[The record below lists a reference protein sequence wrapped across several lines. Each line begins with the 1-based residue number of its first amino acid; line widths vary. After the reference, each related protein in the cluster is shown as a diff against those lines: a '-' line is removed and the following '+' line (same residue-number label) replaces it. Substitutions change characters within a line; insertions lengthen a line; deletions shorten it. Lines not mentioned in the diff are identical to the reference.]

1 MAKAQSSIIKYGK
14 VWNDTT
20 DLDIELYCYIHNRTI
35 EQRGLGKAGHF
46 KEIVNLLWGQKNKH
60 KQFIWNPWAE
70 RMNEAVHEMEISED
84 GTLRQRR
91 YIGFSGCGSSGK
103 TDYGAIYLLVNWLA
117 RPVKT
122 LGLCTS
128 TDIKASR
135 LRIWGAIKDY
145 WNALGDKFWPGKI
158 IDSLAMITATDD
170 EGDKLSARSGISLLA
185 GEKKKERENIGKI
198 IGAKNDRIIFVADEL
213 PELSEAIMEACRWN
227 LTKNPFFQLLAFGNF
242 KNRYDA
248 FGQFI
253 EPKAGWDSIVVED
266 DEWET
271 KNGICL
277 HFDGFRSPNVL
288 AGKDIWPGIYGKKH
302 LAEDRKDRGENSAGF
317 WRMCR
322 SFESSIG
329 TDDVIYNEADLLAG
343 KAYDGLPMW
352 LTKPTRVSSLD
363 PAFTNGGDRSIQWFG
378 AIGVTM
384 GGVWTLFL
392 DKFEPLREDVRKKDE
407 TRDYQIARQFRDNC
421 KAAGI
426 NPKHAAVDC
435 TGAGS
440 PFLSIVREEWSMDV
454 LGVDFSGAPS
464 DMPIGVGVAE
474 TNGKDKKAKTA
485 KEAYDRKVTELWY
498 VGKEFLKYGQI
509 KGVVPELAREMKAR
523 KYETVKGAEG
533 LKMKVETKAEM
544 KERLLF
550 SPDIADSAFVMLHL
564 CRARLGFTPGG
575 NGRGI
580 SGARQKFNELARQ
593 ADKVYH
599 TMYAE
604 PNY

>member
-1 MAKAQSSIIKYGK
+1 MPKETDGVIRYGAKFEGMAD
-14 VWNDTT
+14 WE
-20 DLDIELYCYIHNRTI
+20 IEAHCYLHGSNPNMG
-35 EQRGLGKAGHF
+35 GLTKAGHF
-46 KEIVNLLWGQKNKH
+46 KELVNCLWGQKNKH
-60 KQFIWNPWAE
+60 KRFVWNPWAE
-70 RMNEAVHEMEISED
+70 RMNECVHEMETAED
-84 GTLRQRR
+84 GSQRQRR
-91 YIGFSGCGSSGK
+91 YVAFSGCGSSGK
-103 TDYGAIYLLVNWLA
+103 TDYGAIYLLCNWLA
-117 RPVKT
+117 DPKGT
-122 LGLCTS
+122 MGLCTS
-128 TDIKASR
+128 TDMKASR

-145 WNALGDKFWPGKI
+145 WNAMGDKFWPGKM

-185 GEKKKERENIGKI
+185 GEKKKERENVGKI

-242 KNRYDA
+242 KNRYDP

-253 EPKAGWDSIVVED
+253 EPKAGWESIVVED

-329 TDDVIYNEADLLAG
+329 TDDAIYSESDLLAG
-343 KAYDGLPMW
+343 KAYDRDVKWM
-352 LTKPTRVSSLD
+352 TKPIRCSFLD
-363 PAFTNGGDRSIQWFG
+363 PSFTNGGDRAVQWF
-378 AIGVTM
+378 ASLGVTREGLM
-384 GGVWTLFL
+384 TLYY
-392 DKFEPLREDVRKKDE
+392 DKYLLLREDVRKKDE
-407 TRDYQIARQFRDNC
+407 TRDFQLARQFRDNC
-421 KAAGI
+421 TTENVSPKNAGL
-426 NPKHAAVDC
+426 DS

-440 PFLSIVREEWSMDV
+440 PFLSIVREEWSHEV

-464 DMPIGVGVAE
+464 ELPIGVGVAE
-474 TNGKDKKAKTA
+474 SKDKKPKTA
-485 KEAYDRKVTELWY
+485 KEAYDRKVSELWY
-498 VGKEFLKYGQI
+498 VGKEFLKYGQL
-509 KGVVPELAREMKAR
+509 KGITQEFAREMKAR
-523 KYETVKGAEG
+523 RYENVKGVDG
-533 LKMKVETKAEM
+533 LKVKVETKTDM

-550 SPDIADSAFVMLHL
+550 SPDIADSGFGLLHL
-564 CRARLGFTPGG
+564 CRARLGFIPGG
-575 NGRGI
+575 NGKGI
-580 SGARQKFNELARQ
+580 NGSRQRFNDLARQ
-593 ADKVYH
+593 ADRVYH
-599 TMYAE
+599 TLYAE

>member
-1 MAKAQSSIIKYGK
+1 MPKEIG
-14 VWNDTT
+14 
-20 DLDIELYCYIHNRTI
+20 TI
-35 EQRGLGKAGHF
+35 EHDGVSFPEGTIDLEIARYFYLNNPPGCKGKAAYF
-46 KEIVNLLWGQKNKH
+46 KCIVSSFWGEHNKV

-70 RMNEAVHEMEISED
+70 RMNAAVHEMEQAED
-84 GTLRQRR
+84 GSPRQRR

-103 TDYGAIYLLVNWLA
+103 TDFGALYSLVNWWA
-117 RPVKT
+117 DPEGT
-122 LGLCTS
+122 LVLCTS

-145 WNALGDKFWPGKI
+145 WDAKAGDAWPGKM
-158 IDSLAMITATDD
+158 IDSQAMITATDN

-198 IGAKNDRIIFVADEL
+198 IGAKNKRIIFVADEL
-213 PELSEAIMEACRWN
+213 PELSEAIMEACKWN

-271 KNGICL
+271 KNGVCL
-277 HFDGFRSPNVL
+277 HFDGFRSPNVI
-288 AGKDIWPGIYGKKH
+288 AGKDIWPGIYSKKH

-329 TDDVIYNEADLLAG
+329 TDDAIYSESDLLAG
-343 KAYDGLPMW
+343 KAYERDVKW
-352 LTKPTRVSSLD
+352 LTKPTRVSFLD
-363 PAFTNGGDRSIQWFG
+363 PSFTNGGDRAVQFFG
-378 AIGVTM
+378 TFGISREGVA
-384 GGVWTLFL
+384 TLFY
-392 DKFEPLREDVRKKDE
+392 DKYVLLREDVRKKDE
-407 TRDYQIARQFRDNC
+407 TRDFQLARQFRDNC
-421 KAAGI
+421 VQENVA
-426 NPKHAAVDC
+426 PKHAGLDS

-440 PFLSIVREEWSMDV
+440 PFLSIVREEWSHEV

-464 DMPIGVGVAE
+464 EIPIGLEGSR
-474 TNGKDKKAKTA
+474 TA
-485 KEAYDRKVTELWY
+485 KQAYDRKVSELWY
-498 VGKEFLKYGQI
+498 VGKEFLKYGQL
-509 KGVVPELAREMKAR
+509 KGITQDFAREMKAR
-523 KYETVKGAEG
+523 RYETVKGVEG
-533 LKMKVETKAEM
+533 LKVKVETKTDM

-550 SPDIADSAFVMLHL
+550 SPDIADSGFGLLHL
-564 CRARLGFTPGG
+564 CRSRLGFIPGG
-575 NGRGI
+575 DGRGM
-580 SGARQKFNELARQ
+580 SGSRQRFNELARQ
-593 ADKVYH
+593 ADRVYH
-599 TMYAE
+599 TLYAE